1 MIDHHTNIDMKE
13 ETKRFEG
20 LGTKI
25 DPAMAKV
32 LNACCDALQ
41 VDVYHLLQ
49 WFAYTII
56 RASAPMHELDPRI
69 QKLLTLL
76 ESDAGWQNA
85 FNLANPNGLKVAQ
98 LIMILEQEDRK
109 GFGAVMIDKPFVGKA
124 PDKVDDL
131 DEKRADPQMTE
142 NVDDIL
148 ERVTEVTM
156 RGIYRRLR
164 LMGAKME
171 CNNLSDV
178 LLTMIDA
185 QTILDLDEGLRAE
198 LPGMGDYAD
207 NRRQIAYGKKT
218 KAKQHRTPDS
228 VAQDQRIK
236 FDDYDREVADY
247 EVKDWEGEH
256 RQTDFETPARY
267 ERDLNAELSTQFKDD
282 D

>member
-1 MIDHHTNIDMKE
+1 MKE

-25 DPAMAKV
+25 DPAMYEV
-32 LNACCDALQ
+32 LNACCDALG

-69 QKLLTLL
+69 QKLLAMM
-76 ESDAGWQNA
+76 ESDVGWQQA
-85 FNLANPNGLKVAQ
+85 FNIANPNGLKVAQ
-98 LIMILEQEDRK
+98 AILILEQEGRK
-109 GFGAVMIDKPFVGKA
+109 GFGAVMIDRPFFGDA
-124 PDKVDDL
+124 RQTECVDS
-131 DEKRADPQMTE
+131 
-142 NVDDIL
+142 IL

-164 LMGAKME
+164 LMGAKMD
-171 CNNLSDV
+171 CQNLSDV

-185 QTILDLDEGLRAE
+185 QTILDLDEGFRAE
-198 LPGMGDYAD
+198 LPGMGDY
-207 NRRQIAYGKKT
+207 NYNGKQVAYGKKT

-247 EVKDWEGEH
+247 EVQDWEGEH
-256 RQTDFETPARY
+256 RGNADEGYAIHG
-267 ERDLNAELSTQFKDD
+267 EDIHLHLNNNEEDNDD
-282 D
+282 

>member
-1 MIDHHTNIDMKE
+1 MKE

-25 DPAMAKV
+25 DPAMYEV
-32 LNACCDALQ
+32 LNACCDALG

-69 QKLLTLL
+69 QKLLAMM
-76 ESDAGWQNA
+76 ESDAGWQQA

-98 LIMILEQEDRK
+98 AILILEQEGRK
-109 GFGAVMIDKPFVGKA
+109 GFGAVMIDRPFFGDA
-124 PDKVDDL
+124 RQTECVDS
-131 DEKRADPQMTE
+131 
-142 NVDDIL
+142 IL

-171 CNNLSDV
+171 CQNLSDV

-185 QTILDLDEGLRAE
+185 QTTIELEESFRAE
-198 LPGMGDYAD
+198 MPGMGEHSD
-207 NRRQIAYGKKT
+207 NRRQVVYGKKS
-218 KAKQHRTPDS
+218 KAKQYRTPDS
-228 VAQDQRIK
+228 VARDQRFH
-236 FDDYDREVADY
+236 FDDYDREVADM
-247 EVKDWEGEH
+247 EAHDWEGEH
-256 RQTDFETPARY
+256 RNPENDTPPDGIDPFGV
-267 ERDLNAELSTQFKDD
+267 EW
-282 D
+282 

>member
-1 MIDHHTNIDMKE
+1 MKE

-25 DPAMAKV
+25 DPAMYDV
-32 LNACCDALQ
+32 LNACCDALG

-69 QKLLTLL
+69 QKLLAMM
-76 ESDAGWQNA
+76 ESDVGWQQA
-85 FNLANPNGLKVAQ
+85 FNIANPNGLKVAQ
-98 LIMILEQEDRK
+98 AILILEQEGRK
-109 GFGAVMIDKPFVGKA
+109 GFGAVMIDRPFFGDA
-124 PDKVDDL
+124 RQTECVD
-131 DEKRADPQMTE
+131 T
-142 NVDDIL
+142 IL

-164 LMGAKME
+164 LMGAKMD
-171 CNNLSDV
+171 CQNLSDV

-185 QTILDLDEGLRAE
+185 QTILDLDEGFRAE
-198 LPGMGDYAD
+198 LPGMGDY
-207 NRRQIAYGKKT
+207 NYNGKQIAYGKKT

-247 EVKDWEGEH
+247 EVQDWEGEH
-256 RQTDFETPARY
+256 RQHDEPP
-267 ERDLNAELSTQFKDD
+267 KDMSND

>member
-1 MIDHHTNIDMKE
+1 MKE

-25 DPAMAKV
+25 DPAMYEV
-32 LNACCDALQ
+32 LNACCDALG

-69 QKLLTLL
+69 QKLLAMM
-76 ESDAGWQNA
+76 ESDVGWQQA
-85 FNLANPNGLKVAQ
+85 FNIANPNGLKVAQ
-98 LIMILEQEDRK
+98 AILILEQEGRK
-109 GFGAVMIDKPFVGKA
+109 GFGAVMIDRPFFDDA
-124 PDKVDDL
+124 RQTECVD
-131 DEKRADPQMTE
+131 T
-142 NVDDIL
+142 IL

-164 LMGAKME
+164 LMGAKMD
-171 CNNLSDV
+171 CQNLSDV

-185 QTILDLDEGLRAE
+185 QTILDLDEGFRAE
-198 LPGMGDYAD
+198 LPGMGDY
-207 NRRQIAYGKKT
+207 NYNGKQVAYGKKT
-218 KAKQHRTPDS
+218 KSKQHRTPDS

-247 EVKDWEGEH
+247 EAKDWEGEH
-256 RQTDFETPARY
+256 RGNADEDYAIHG
-267 ERDLNAELSTQFKDD
+267 EDIHLHLNNNEEDNDD
-282 D
+282 

>member
-1 MIDHHTNIDMKE
+1 MKE

-25 DPAMAKV
+25 DPAMYEV
-32 LNACCDALQ
+32 LNACCDALG

-69 QKLLTLL
+69 QKLLSMM
-76 ESDAGWQNA
+76 ESDAGWQQA

-98 LIMILEQEDRK
+98 AILILEQEGRK
-109 GFGAVMIDKPFVGKA
+109 GFGAVMIDRPFFGDA
-124 PDKVDDL
+124 RQTECVDS
-131 DEKRADPQMTE
+131 
-142 NVDDIL
+142 IL

-171 CNNLSDV
+171 CQNLSDV

-185 QTILDLDEGLRAE
+185 QTTIELEESFRAE
-198 LPGMGDYAD
+198 MPGMGEHSD
-207 NRRQIAYGKKT
+207 NRRQVVYGKKS
-218 KAKQHRTPDS
+218 KAKQYRTPDS
-228 VAQDQRIK
+228 VARDQRFH
-236 FDDYDREVADY
+236 FDDYDREVADM
-247 EVKDWEGEH
+247 EAQDWEGEH
-256 RQTDFETPARY
+256 RNPDNDTPPDGIRPFG
-267 ERDLNAELSTQFKDD
+267 EEW
-282 D
+282 